1 MTLGTLQ
8 TRAHKPFSQ
17 AAQATPDTAQQLSFA
32 SMFILTT
39 LLKHKG
45 RTEGGLAITKA
56 REVSDISP
64 AFRAALFGLFSLYF
78 PL

>member
-8 TRAHKPFSQ
+8 TRALQSFSK
-17 AAQATPDTAQQLSFA
+17 AAQATPGLAQRLSLV
-32 SMFILTT
+32 SRFILTT

-45 RTEGGLAITKA
+45 RAQGGLATSEA
-56 REVSDISP
+56 REASDISP
-64 AFRAALFGLFSLYF
+64 AFRASLFGLFSLYF